1 MPNPKVIFLDAVG
14 TLFGVK
20 GSVGEVYQA
29 LSQKAG
35 VNASASQ
42 LDQAFY
48 RSFATASA
56 MAFPDVSPV
65 DIPHREYLWWL
76 AVAKDTFQRAGI
88 FDQFADF
95 EAFFEGVYQHFATA
109 APWVVYEDT
118 LSSLKRWQRMGISL
132 GIISNFDSRIYA
144 VLDALDLKQYFET
157 ITIST
162 EAGAAKPVHL
172 FSPLLL
178 KNPTL
183 SPQKPCTFA
192 VSAKVVFRGV
202 RPPGRQGIGLNRLKQ
217 PWIRPRPTHK
227 LPWFPF
233 SSPLFKTACYLQPLL
248 NTGS

>member
-162 EAGAAKPVHL
+162 EAGAAKPD
-172 FSPLLL
+172 PLIFTTAL
-178 KNPTL
+178 
-183 SPQKPCTFA
+183 QKHGSNA
-192 VSAKVVFRGV
+192 SEAWHVGDSRKDDFRGANAV
-202 RPPGRQGIGLNRLKQ
+202 GLRGIWLQRPHQANIQAPRQL
-217 PWIRPRPTHK
+217 
-227 LPWFPF
+227 
-233 SSPLFKTACYLQPLL
+233 S
-248 NTGS
+248 